1 MASLQDR
8 VGMHNTNRLKLG
20 LFGANCSNG
29 RAMTRLPE
37 RWPADWESCERLAE
51 MADEAGIDF
60 MLPIGRW
67 KGYRGETDHQGSTL
81 ESITWACG
89 LLARTRHMTVF
100 ATVHVPLLN
109 PVMAA
114 KQMVT
119 ADLVGRGRFGLNVV
133 VGWNED
139 EFQMFGVPQ
148 QKDPQARYEYGQEW
162 LDAVKRMWGPEEQ
175 FDFDGKHLQLRAVRM
190 NPKPHGGTRPVIMNA
205 GVSQTGRAYAL
216 RNCDALFTAIRYPSI
231 EAAAKEVADVKAT
244 ARERGRD
251 IGVYTVGE
259 VVCRPTRTEAREYF
273 RHWTEDAADW
283 GAVDYMLALKGV
295 KREVDPAR
303 YETMRKA
310 LVHGQSGFPMIGSPD
325 DVADELARISL
336 AGFDGIG
343 FSFVNYLNELPY
355 FAQEVLPRLQR
366 LGLHAGPNP

>member
-8 VGMHNTNRLKLG
+8 VGMHNTNKLKLG

-37 RWPADWESCERLAE
+37 RWPADWDSCERLAE
-51 MADEAGIDF
+51 MADAAGIDF

-162 LDAVKRMWGPEEQ
+162 LDAVKRMWGPEEE
-175 FDFDGKHLQLRAVRM
+175 FDFDGKHLKLRAVRM
-190 NPKPHGGTRPVIMNA
+190 NPKPHGGTRPLIMNA

-216 RNCDALFTAIRYPSI
+216 RNCDALFTAIRYPSLD
-231 EAAAKEVADVKAT
+231 AAAKEVADVKAT
-244 ARERGRD
+244 AREHGRD

-259 VVCRPTRTEAREYF
+259 VVCRPTRAEAQEYF

-295 KREVDPAR
+295 KREADPAR

-325 DVADELARISL
+325 DVADELARISS

-343 FSFVNYLNELPY
+343 FSFVNYLDELPY

-366 LGLHAGPNP
+366 LGLHAAPP